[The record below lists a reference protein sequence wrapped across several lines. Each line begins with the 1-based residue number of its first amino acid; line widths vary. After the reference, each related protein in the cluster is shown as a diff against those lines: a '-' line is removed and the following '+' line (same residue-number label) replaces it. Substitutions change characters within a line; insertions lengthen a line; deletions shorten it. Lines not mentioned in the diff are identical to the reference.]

1 MLSRSRR
8 HARRRDGG
16 FSLVEVLV
24 AVLLLSI
31 GLLGLAKL
39 QTTMLQRGSSSAQR
53 VDAVNQA
60 YDLLDRMRA
69 NRARSIAG
77 DYDVAFGESPAG
89 DALADRDVRT
99 WKADLAASLP
109 GGDARVLV
117 EDQVVTIEMRWT
129 DASDANPG
137 AVEQAGL
144 TLRTQL

>member
-1 MLSRSRR
+1 MLSAPRAG
-8 HARRRDGG
+8 ARG
-16 FSLVEVLV
+16 FSLIEVLI

-39 QTTMLQRGSSSAQR
+39 QTTVLQRGSSAAQR
-53 VDAVNQA
+53 VDAINQA

-77 DYDVAFGESPAG
+77 DYDVAFDESPDGATLAET
-89 DALADRDVRT
+89 DVRSWKLALAG
-99 WKADLAASLP
+99 SLP

-117 EDQVVTIEMRWT
+117 EDQVVTIEIIWT
-129 DASDANPG
+129 DASTANPG
-137 AVEQAGL
+137 DVAEAGV